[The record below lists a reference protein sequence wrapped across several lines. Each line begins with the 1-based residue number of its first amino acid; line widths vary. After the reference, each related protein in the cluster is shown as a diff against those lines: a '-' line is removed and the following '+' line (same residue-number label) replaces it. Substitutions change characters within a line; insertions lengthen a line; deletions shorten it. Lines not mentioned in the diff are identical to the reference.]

1 MIRLSEEQR
10 GILSCY
16 SGTKEHMIAELRKAI
31 PFIEDA
37 ELREESE
44 GFADQLKKM
53 TNHELVEESGNGLMV
68 FVEKTYEKQKRN
80 W

>member
-16 SGTKEHMIAELRKAI
+16 SGTKEEVIEELQKAI
-31 PFIEDA
+31 PFIEDT

-44 GFADQLKKM
+44 HL
-53 TNHELVEESGNGLMV
+53 LVQIEEMKDTK
-68 FVEKTYEKQKRN
+68 FEEEIRN
-80 W
+80 IMIDFFDDEA